1 MKKIAIWGSTGSIG
15 TQAVD
20 VIRKNPDKYCLVAVS
35 CANNI
40 QKLEEQIKEFAPQLA
55 IVQKREDASY
65 LKSKYPKLDVEC
77 GDKALLQALDTDAD
91 IFLNSLV
98 GISGL
103 EVSYSAVS
111 RGKTLALANK
121 ESLVTGGEL
130 IYRSLEKTNAKILPV
145 DSEHSAIFQ
154 ALCGNEKKNIKNI
167 YLTASGGPFRNFTL
181 EELENVKL
189 EDALAHPNWSMGK
202 KITID
207 SATLVNK
214 ALEVIEAYWLFGVD
228 ESRIKV
234 LVHPQSIVHSMVE
247 YVDNSVMA
255 QLGTP
260 DMRLPISYAFSYP
273 DRIPSD
279 EEALDFLTK
288 GKHLDFFEPDL
299 KVFKTL
305 GFAYEALRIGG
316 SYPVCL
322 NGANEA
328 LVELFLKGE
337 IKFLDIQNT
346 LDEILSNHKSRKLL
360 QIQDIFEVDAQA
372 RRSVYEVLKRKE

>member
-1 MKKIAIWGSTGSIG
+1 MKKIAILGSTGSIG
-15 TQAVD
+15 EQAVD
-20 VIRKNPDKYCLVAVS
+20 VIRKNPDKYRLVAVS
-35 CANNI
+35 CAKNI
-40 QKLEEQIKEFAPQLA
+40 RKVERQIEEFAPEFVA
-55 IVQKREDASY
+55 VQRKEDVEY
-65 LKSKYPKLDVEC
+65 LKTKYPKPEIEC
-77 GDKALLQALDTDAD
+77 GEEGLLRMIDADAD

-103 EVSYSAVS
+103 KPSYLAVK

-130 IYRSLEKTNAKILPV
+130 IYRQIEKTGATLLPV

-154 ALCGNEKKNIKNI
+154 ALRGNDKKNIKNI
-167 YLTASGGPFRNFTL
+167 YITASGGPFRGFTL
-181 EELENVKL
+181 EELENVGL
-189 EDALAHPNWSMGK
+189 ADALAHPNWSMGK

-214 ALEVIEAYWLFGVD
+214 ALEVIEAYWLFGVSS
-228 ESRIKV
+228 EQIKV

-247 YVDNSVMA
+247 YVDNSVIA

-273 DRIPSD
+273 DRDKSD
-279 EEALDFLTK
+279 ERPLDFIKQAHCLE
-288 GKHLDFFEPDL
+288 FFEPDL

-305 GFAYEALRIGG
+305 GFAYEALRAGG
-316 SYPVCL
+316 SYPICL

-328 LVELFLKGE
+328 LVQLFLDGK

-346 LDEILSNHKSRKLL
+346 LEEVLNLHKYKKIDELEE
-360 QIQDIFEVDAQA
+360 IFEADSQA
-372 RRSVYEVLKRKE
+372 RKKVYELLKQ